1 MSPSPTSRR
10 PPRVLLVDDSDETR
24 QALRELLEGRGVTIV
39 GEAAEGAE
47 GIGLARKLTPDV
59 VLMDLKMPNVV
70 LMDLKMPGMG
80 GIEATKIITSSLP
93 DTRIIVLTT
102 FEDESLKRRATRRGQ
117 PPTSSRQAPR
127 SSSPTPSSTPW
138 VHRDDESL
146 PILRLPKRVK
156 THDESRL
163 NAASARNQQPRPT
176 EIPAGDSPGLRI
188 SRSRARSR
196 WCPSARP
203 ATPGWPHSS
212 GQ

>member
-70 LMDLKMPGMG
+70 LMDLKMPNVVLMDLKMPGMG

-102 FEDESLKRRATRRGQ
+102 FEDESLKRRADEAG
-117 PPTSSRQAPR
+117 AAAYLVKAG
-127 SSSPTPSSTPW
+127 SPEFITDAIFHALGS
-138 VHRDDESL
+138 
-146 PILRLPKRVK
+146 
-156 THDESRL
+156 
-163 NAASARNQQPRPT
+163 
-176 EIPAGDSPGLRI
+176 
-188 SRSRARSR
+188 
-196 WCPSARP
+196 
-203 ATPGWPHSS
+203 
-212 GQ
+212 